1 MIDLNGKWTFAAHE
15 EDHSPIIDWFETK
28 EEAIEE
34 GKNVYDKESFI
45 VTQLQTID
53 LPTPDV
59 ISFLEKLE
67 EDYIYDVDADIDVTL
82 FDNISEENKEWLQDQ
97 LDLLMRRFYEK
108 EKIKSNY
115 YSFINIEHIQGEDE

>member
-45 VTQLQTID
+45 VTQLKLIN
-53 LPTPDV
+53 LPSPDV
-59 ISFLEKLE
+59 ISVLEKLE
-67 EDYIYDVDADIDVTL
+67 EDYINSICVDENL
-82 FDNISEENKEWLQDQ
+82 LSPFDNITKEGREWLQDQ
-97 LDLLMRRFYEK
+97 LDLLIGRFYEK
-108 EKIKSNY
+108 EKIESNY
-115 YSFINIEHIQGEDE
+115 YEFYNIEHIRGE